1 VNPVDA
7 PRERACIRCRGTFTE
22 RAGAVTRICDRCR
35 GRDASAG
42 VTDDAPGTIVGRRR
56 ERRCVR
62 CDAAFVE
69 QAGDVSC
76 LCPACDATH
85 LAE

>member
-1 VNPVDA
+1 
-7 PRERACIRCRGTFTE
+7 
-22 RAGAVTRICDRCR
+22 
-35 GRDASAG
+35 

-69 QAGDVSC
+69 RAGDVSC

>member
-1 VNPVDA
+1 VNPVDT
-7 PRERACIRCRGTFTE
+7 PRERTCIRCQGTFTE
-22 RAGAVTRICDRCR
+22 RAGTVTHICDRCR
-35 GRDASAG
+35 RRDADTG
-42 VTDDAPGTIVGRRR
+42 DDASGRIVGRRR
-56 ERRCVR
+56 ERTCIR

-76 LCPACDATH
+76 LCPACDAAH